1 MNKEEI
7 WCRKFKINSLNQA
20 ILFHWIAVAVI
31 LKFWRLRKK
40 NKSHTGEEAERDVSF
55 QNMSKKE
62 RDSSEVEARAVQI
75 CKP

>member
-1 MNKEEI
+1 MQKIQNKQPKPSYSI
-7 WCRKFKINSLNQA
+7 SLNCSGSD
-20 ILFHWIAVAVI
+20 FNI
-31 LKFWRLRKK
+31 LKTLQNKNKIKK
-40 NKSHTGEEAERDVSF
+40 KSHTGEEAERDVSF

>member
-1 MNKEEI
+1 MQKIQNKQPKPSYSI
-7 WCRKFKINSLNQA
+7 SLN
-20 ILFHWIAVAVI
+20 FSGSDFNI
-31 LKFWRLRKK
+31 LKTLQNKK
-40 NKSHTGEEAERDVSF
+40 IKKKSHTGEEAERDVSF

>member
-1 MNKEEI
+1 MQKIQNKQPKPSYSI
-7 WCRKFKINSLNQA
+7 SLNCSGSDFKI
-20 ILFHWIAVAVI
+20 
-31 LKFWRLRKK
+31 LKALQKK
-40 NKSHTGEEAERDVSF
+40 KSHTGEEAERDVSF